1 MMVMYLTNLQQ
12 DFIFICHTVSSTAFL
27 AMILKETYHVL
38 SHVSEANECSPCMI
52 YSLMLYVFAFLFSFW
67 ERFLRTLRFSLLPR
81 EA

>member
-12 DFIFICHTVSSTAFL
+12 DCVSICHTVSAAFL
-27 AMILKETYHVL
+27 AMILKETYRVL

-52 YSLMLYVFAFLFSFW
+52 YSLILYVFAFLFSFW